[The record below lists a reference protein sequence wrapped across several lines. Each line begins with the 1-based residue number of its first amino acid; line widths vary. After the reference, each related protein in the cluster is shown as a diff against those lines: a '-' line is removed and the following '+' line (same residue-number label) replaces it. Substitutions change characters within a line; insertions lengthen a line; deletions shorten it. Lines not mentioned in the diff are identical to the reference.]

1 MVLEMFKNFPG
12 LGDIKMLED
21 GKASVTFSSLK
32 DAQTAV
38 SGKIIFRLILKG
50 MHNFRLSEEGAKN
63 LVVRLN

>member
-1 MVLEMFKNFPG
+1 VENLPTKYNKLMVLEMFKNFPG

-38 SGKIIFRLILKG
+38 SGKKIFTDFYLR
-50 MHNFRLSEEGAKN
+50 NA
-63 LVVRLN
+63 

>member
-38 SGKIIFRLILKG
+38 SGKKIFTDFYLR
-50 MHNFRLSEEGAKN
+50 NA
-63 LVVRLN
+63 